1 MKKRMK
7 KQEMQDIFKQTNW
20 IRLVFNMTWLM
31 EICLDKQLMIKYYVI
46 KHLILLK
53 ILDMIDIKEV
63 YLHWFISFL
72 IKRVRVVLLKMKSS

>member
-7 KQEMQDIFKQTNW
+7 KQEMQDIFMQTNW

-53 ILDMIDIKEV
+53 ILDMIDIKEA